1 MMKWLKI
8 LMIGIHVCFVL
19 YALIPFPNKG
29 SVFTFAT
36 VDFAFYGISAMIAEG
51 ACLFHYD
58 LFSSRHPSNDLLTL
72 EREYR
77 NARRGNK
84 AKAANYPAC
93 LRQFVWSHDFLLVF
107 FPTFVLALVFQT

>member
-1 MMKWLKI
+1 MKWLKF
-8 LMIGIHVCFVL
+8 LMIGIHVCFLL

-51 ACLFHYD
+51 ACNFHYD
-58 LFSSRHPSNDLLTL
+58 LFSSKHPSNYLLTL

-77 NARRGNK
+77 KVRRKDK
-84 AKAANYPAC
+84 AKAATYPAC
-93 LRQFVWSHDFLLVF
+93 LRQFVWSQDFLLVF
-107 FPTFVLALVFQT
+107 FPTFVLANFFHT